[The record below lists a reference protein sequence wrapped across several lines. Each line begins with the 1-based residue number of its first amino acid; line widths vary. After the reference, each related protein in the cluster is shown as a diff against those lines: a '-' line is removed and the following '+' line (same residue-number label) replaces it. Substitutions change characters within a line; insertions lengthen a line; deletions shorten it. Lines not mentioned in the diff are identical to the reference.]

1 MLVQIFVQ
9 KVINNKSKILS
20 HHEIID
26 CMAEQIDSVIT
37 HLGKYWKLWLKI
49 YSKYSK
55 KFTYF
60 YIADIWTLKKEFC

>member
-1 MLVQIFVQ
+1 MGRWVMLVQIFVQ

-37 HLGKYWKLWLKI
+37 HLGKY
-49 YSKYSK
+49 
-55 KFTYF
+55 
-60 YIADIWTLKKEFC
+60 